1 MYVGGAQINHNSLDF
16 LVEMLDKDGRYL
28 LSDKYL
34 LLGIS
39 AYQEHGTYATVN
51 MVFMSFYSIK
61 NGKNY
66 LNLLFLTLNYLPIY
80 SINNCFKYYTCKQ
93 FGVI

>member
-1 MYVGGAQINHNSLDF
+1 MDF

-51 MVFMSFYSIK
+51 MVFMSFQSIK
-61 NGKNY
+61 NRNNY
-66 LNLLFLTLNYLPIY
+66 LNLIVSVINFFPIY
-80 SINNCFKYYTCKQ
+80 NINNCF
-93 FGVI
+93 